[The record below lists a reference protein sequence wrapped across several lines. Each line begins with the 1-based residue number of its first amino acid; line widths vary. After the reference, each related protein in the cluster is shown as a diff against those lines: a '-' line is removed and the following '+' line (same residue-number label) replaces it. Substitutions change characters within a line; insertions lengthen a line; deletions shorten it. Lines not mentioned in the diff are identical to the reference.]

1 MYMLTEVE
9 KVVRIPPKDL
19 KDDIDS
25 VIDNLTWETY
35 EGRLGEDKNFTV
47 LIKNVR
53 TVGPG
58 RIVQGTGRYIRQ

>member
-25 VIDNLTWETY
+25 VIDTRAALE
-35 EGRLGEDKNFTV
+35 
-47 LIKNVR
+47 R
-53 TVGPG
+53 TRTSPC
-58 RIVQGTGRYIRQ
+58 

>member
-25 VIDNLTWETY
+25 VIDSLTWETY

-47 LIKNVR
+47 
-53 TVGPG
+53 TSGP
-58 RIVQGTGRYIRQ
+58 